1 MVKQNE
7 MCQGFTLYTYWH
19 VSAERVNIRRNCICG
34 YIFISCRYPLVCYLQ
49 QLVYTAGSS
58 FGLKESVWWH
68 DWDVYL
74 RIYQMDNLF
83 TLNLAQVQI

>member
-7 MCQGFTLYTYWH
+7 MCQRLYAVYILTC
-19 VSAERVNIRRNCICG
+19 SAERDNIRGNYLCD
-34 YIFISCRYPLVCYLQ
+34 YTFISCRYPLVCYLQ

-58 FGLKESVWWH
+58 FGLKESVSWH
-68 DWDVYL
+68 DLDVYL